1 MGRQDNHSGAR
12 ARVPCG
18 TGCKAN
24 CGSTASCVRV
34 HVEDG
39 AISRGDTMSLRC
51 AVYARFSS
59 DRQPPT
65 SIEDQIRKCREY
77 ADRQGWAVLD
87 EHVYAD
93 HAVSGTS
100 AARTGLQGLLAAVEQ
115 KARTFDAILIDDTS
129 RLTRKLADALNLYE
143 RLTFAGIRL
152 VAVSQGVDSESSQA
166 EILFG
171 VHGLIDSVYSR
182 ELGLKTHRGMQGCA
196 LKALHTGGRVFGYLS
211 VRAADGVK
219 LQIVE
224 QEAATIQRMFEL
236 YSKGQ
241 SLKRVA
247 CLLNTEGVK
256 SPQPQKGRV
265 SQSWCVSSAR
275 HVLKNRRYTGQ
286 IIWNTKR
293 KVRVPGSGRRIYRR
307 RPESEWVVTSAPHLR
322 IVSDELFAAVE
333 RRFATTQRLWG
344 IGSSGLARGQQ
355 KQVYLFS
362 GLLRC
367 GECGGSITLVGGRAK
382 TSRSEYGCSL
392 HAQRGDSV
400 CKNDLRIQRS
410 QLEERLLA
418 GLQDRVLRQ
427 EFIDYVI
434 CGLQEE
440 LRQRHEAFE
449 SGLKALRDEKQR
461 IETELKRLV
470 ETIAVGNGSPTV
482 MAAITEREAR
492 LREIMNQVIEPGPGS
507 LQEKL
512 GESRRFAVSR
522 LTRLRELLTNSE
534 AIHEAR
540 ALLAEQIGKFTLER
554 VSENGEIS
562 FKANG
567 EIDFFGEEAFTRVD
581 GAGGQNRTGYARLF
595 RAALYQ

>member
-1 MGRQDNHSGAR
+1 
-12 ARVPCG
+12 
-18 TGCKAN
+18 
-24 CGSTASCVRV
+24 
-34 HVEDG
+34 
-39 AISRGDTMSLRC
+39 MSLRC
-51 AVYARFSS
+51 AIYARFSS
-59 DRQPPT
+59 DRQSPI
-65 SIEDQIRKCREY
+65 SIEDQFRKCREY
-77 ADRQGWAVLD
+77 ALLQGWTVLD
-87 EHVYAD
+87 EHIYAD

-100 AARTGLQGLLAAVEQ
+100 AERTGLQRLLAAVEP
-115 KARTFDAILIDDTS
+115 KLRAFDAILIDDTS

-196 LKALHTGGRVFGYLS
+196 LKALHTGGRVFGYRGVRS
-211 VRAADGVK
+211 VDGVK
-219 LQIVE
+219 LEIVE
-224 QEAATIQRMFEL
+224 SEAATIRRMFEL
-236 YSKGQ
+236 YGKGQ

-247 CLLNTEGVK
+247 YLLNAEGVK

-265 SQSWCVSSAR
+265 SQSWCVSSVR
-275 HVLKNRRYTGQ
+275 HILKNRRYKGQ

-293 KVRVPGSGRRIYRR
+293 KVRVPGTGRRIYRR
-307 RPESEWVVTSAPHLR
+307 RPESEWVVTSAPHLQ
-322 IVSDELFAAVE
+322 IVQDELFAAVE
-333 RRFATTQRLWG
+333 RRFATTQKLWG
-344 IGSSGLARGQQ
+344 VGSSGLGRGQQ

-362 GLLRC
+362 GLLQC

-400 CKNDLRIQRS
+400 CKNGLRIQR
-410 QLEERLLA
+410 QQIEARLLA
-418 GLQDRVLRQ
+418 GLQDKVLRE

-440 LRQRHEAFE
+440 LRQQHESFE
-449 SGLKALRDEKQR
+449 SGLKTLRDEKQR

-470 ETIAVGNGSPTV
+470 EMIAVGNGSTSV
-482 MAAITEREAR
+482 MAAIIEREAR
-492 LREIMNQVIEPGPGS
+492 LRQILNQVIEPGPAS

-512 GESRRFAVSR
+512 EELRTFAVSR
-522 LTRLRELLTNSE
+522 LTRLRELLANPA

-540 ALLAEQIGKFTLER
+540 ALLAERVGKFTLQR
-554 VSENGEIS
+554 VSEGGKVS
-562 FKANG
+562 FQADG
-567 EIDFFGEEAFTRVD
+567 QIDFFGEEALTRVG

>member
-1 MGRQDNHSGAR
+1 
-12 ARVPCG
+12 
-18 TGCKAN
+18 
-24 CGSTASCVRV
+24 
-34 HVEDG
+34 
-39 AISRGDTMSLRC
+39 MSLRC
-51 AVYARFSS
+51 AVYSRFSS
-59 DRQPPT
+59 DRQSPI
-65 SIEDQIRKCREY
+65 SIDDQIRKCREY
-77 ADRQGWAVLD
+77 AGRQGWAVLE

-100 AARTGLQGLLAAVEQ
+100 TERTELQRLLTAVEQ
-115 KARTFDAILIDDTS
+115 KSRAFDAILIDDTS

-171 VHGLIDSVYSR
+171 VHGLIDGVYSR

-196 LKALHTGGRVFGYLS
+196 LKALHTGGRVFGYRS
-211 VRAADGVK
+211 VREIDGVM
-219 LQIVE
+219 LEIVE
-224 QEAATIQRMFEL
+224 DQAATIRRMFEL
-236 YSKGQ
+236 YSKGH
-241 SLKRVA
+241 SLKRIA
-247 CLLNTEGVK
+247 YLLNSEGVK

-265 SQSWCVSSAR
+265 SQSWCLSSVR
-275 HVLKNRRYTGQ
+275 HILKNRRYRGQ

-293 KVRVPGSGRRIYRR
+293 KIRVPGTGRRIYRR
-307 RPESEWVVTSAPHLR
+307 RPETEWVLTTAPHLR

-333 RRFATTQRLWG
+333 RRFQITQRLWG
-344 IGSSGLARGQQ
+344 AGVVGTGLTRGQA

-362 GLLRC
+362 GLLVC

-392 HAQRGDSV
+392 HAQRGNSV
-400 CKNDLRIQRS
+400 CKNDLRIQR
-410 QLEERLLA
+410 QQVEDRLLA
-418 GLQDRVLRQ
+418 GLQDKVLRQ

-440 LRQRHEAFE
+440 LQERHKAFK

-461 IETELKRLV
+461 IESELKRLV
-470 ETIAVGNGSPTV
+470 EMIAVGNGSPTI

-492 LREIMNQVIEPGPGS
+492 LREITNQGIEPGPGS
-507 LQEKL
+507 LQEQL
-512 GESRRFAVSR
+512 DDLRSFAISR
-522 LTRLRELLTNSE
+522 LNRLRELLADPA
-534 AIHEAR
+534 AIREAR

-554 VSENGEIS
+554 VSEGEKIS

-567 EIDFFGEEAFTRVD
+567 QIDFFGEEALTQLS

-595 RAALYQ
+595 RAALYH